1 MKNNSYNV
9 SGKFLKANQMLWKM
23 SFLQKGRML
32 FYFID
37 KILLLGTAKR
47 VKKEQYKCNSNRK
60 KVLIVYNMALGD
72 GIMFLGV
79 ADHFRK
85 LYPKEQYELTIACQ
99 TAFKSL
105 YEETGLFD
113 YVLPFDFAGSIVNLK
128 NRRNLFKKIREKQ
141 YDIVIDPVGC
151 DNCTTNV
158 FVTNAVIAKEK
169 IGVLDCTLPHVQSP
183 KWMLKKIYTK
193 VIKLHEKDAHLIE
206 FYSEFIRI
214 LGDNTCEAHPAE
226 FPQIT
231 LPFETPE
238 RFFIIFPTA
247 SMAVKRWPLS
257 RYAYLAK
264 KIQEE
269 TGMPL
274 VVCGTNHDKPT
285 IDQFL
290 KLVPDLEV
298 IDYIGKTSI
307 REFIE
312 LIGRAELVLTN
323 DTSAYHIAVAKQC
336 NVALICGGYTYT
348 RYAHYD
354 YESKGYRNPVLICEK
369 MKCYDCNNYC
379 KYNNR
384 DIFPCIEA
392 ITEEKAW
399 NVVKTMIEKR

>member
-1 MKNNSYNV
+1 
-9 SGKFLKANQMLWKM
+9 
-23 SFLQKGRML
+23 
-32 FYFID
+32 
-37 KILLLGTAKR
+37 
-47 VKKEQYKCNSNRK
+47 
-60 KVLIVYNMALGD
+60 
-72 GIMFLGV
+72 
-79 ADHFRK
+79 
-85 LYPKEQYELTIACQ
+85 
-99 TAFKSL
+99 
-105 YEETGLFD
+105 
-113 YVLPFDFAGSIVNLK
+113 
-128 NRRNLFKKIREKQ
+128 
-141 YDIVIDPVGC
+141 
-151 DNCTTNV
+151 
-158 FVTNAVIAKEK
+158 
-169 IGVLDCTLPHVQSP
+169 
-183 KWMLKKIYTK
+183 MLKKIYTK
-193 VIKLHEKDAHLIE
+193 VIKLHEKNAHLIE